1 MMRQLNKL
9 ENAIFIAGAV
19 MMVAGSGMNIVRLGA
34 APYIYSIG
42 AVAYA
47 AMQMRQSY
55 DGPNITIRR
64 LRRIMIL
71 SDVLLLFTGV
81 MMFADRSYDF
91 MGLDLLVW
99 LQYVHNNWV
108 VTLLIAALM
117 QLYTIYRISAEMER
131 DIKKM

>member
-1 MMRQLNKL
+1 
-9 ENAIFIAGAV
+9 
-19 MMVAGSGMNIVRLGA
+19 
-34 APYIYSIG
+34 
-42 AVAYA
+42 
-47 AMQMRQSY
+47 MQMRQSY

-64 LRRIMIL
+64 LRRIMIM

>member
-1 MMRQLNKL
+1 M
-9 ENAIFIAGAV
+9 FIAGAV
-19 MMVAGSGMNIVRLGA
+19 MMVAGCVMSMIRLGA
-34 APYIYSIG
+34 SPYIYSIG

-64 LRRIMIL
+64 LRRIMIM

-81 MMFADRSYDF
+81 MMFADRSYGF
-91 MGLDLLVW
+91 MGLDFQVW

-117 QLYTIYRISAEMER
+117 QLYTICRISAEMER

>member
-1 MMRQLNKL
+1 MRQLNRL
-9 ENAIFIAGAV
+9 ENTLFVAGAV
-19 MMVAGSGMNIVRLGA
+19 MMVAGCVINIIRLEV
-34 APYIYSIG
+34 APYIYCIG

-47 AMQMRQSY
+47 TMQMRQRY

-64 LRRIMIL
+64 LRRIMIM
-71 SDVLLLFTGV
+71 SDILLLFTGV
-81 MMFADRSYDF
+81 MMFADRSYGS

-117 QLYTIYRISAEMER
+117 QLYTICRISAEMER

>member
-1 MMRQLNKL
+1 MMRQLNKT
-9 ENAIFIAGAV
+9 ENVIFIVGAI
-19 MMVAGSGMNIVRLGA
+19 MMVAGCVANILRFAV
-34 APYIYSIG
+34 APYIYSVG

-47 AMQMRQSY
+47 VMQIRQSY
-55 DGPNITIRR
+55 DGANITVRR

-71 SDVLLLFTGV
+71 SDFLLLFTGV

-108 VTLLIAALM
+108 ITLLIAALM
-117 QLYTIYRISAEMER
+117 QLYTIYRISSELE
-131 DIKKM
+131 